1 MKRTVVVTGASG
13 FIGRAL
19 SATLALSGVV
29 VRPVSRSRGEG
40 WQQLADYRD
49 TPSADVLVHLAEAN
63 DRGRANAAGEAG
75 YDAAIE
81 TMEAVLGKSYQR
93 VIYASSSVLY
103 GDAESR
109 AWGPGDQVHV
119 VDTYTRTKR
128 QCERLVLTGK
138 SNLVVRLANIYG
150 PGMSANNVVSTIL
163 RQVPG
168 TGDLCV
174 WDASPI
180 RDFLWIEDTVSAL
193 VAATTGE
200 ASGVF
205 NLGSGVGYSIG
216 DVARSALALCGEEH
230 RPVRSTK
237 PAARDSHLVLDIAET
252 TRVLGWQPITHL
264 NEGMGRLI
272 SHRLSN

>member
-29 VRPVSRSRGEG
+29 VRPVSRSSGEG

-109 AWGPGDQVHV
+109 AREPGDRVQL
-119 VDTYTRTKR
+119 VDNYTKTKWLPSCLPTWAGYPR
-128 QCERLVLTGK
+128 
-138 SNLVVRLANIYG
+138 N
-150 PGMSANNVVSTIL
+150 MSRRKTARI
-163 RQVPG
+163 
-168 TGDLCV
+168 
-174 WDASPI
+174 
-180 RDFLWIEDTVSAL
+180 VSAKK
-193 VAATTGE
+193 AKCKC
-200 ASGVF
+200 
-205 NLGSGVGYSIG
+205 I
-216 DVARSALALCGEEH
+216 
-230 RPVRSTK
+230 
-237 PAARDSHLVLDIAET
+237 I
-252 TRVLGWQPITHL
+252 
-264 NEGMGRLI
+264 
-272 SHRLSN
+272 